1 MSEQAGIDTSEQS
14 GAGTG
19 EQVDAGTTQQRRI
32 GVFICHCGGNISDYV
47 DVAKVRDALADEP
60 DVVVSETELF
70 ACSDGTQKEMV
81 QAIRDKELDGL
92 VVASCSPKLHQIT
105 FQGVSKRADL
115 NPYSYT
121 QVNVREQCSWA
132 HTDDHEGATEKAIGL
147 VRAGVAKTRLS
158 RPLEPLVVKTLPKTM
173 VIGGGVAGLRAAIG
187 LADIGLGVVI
197 VERASQVGGWVGE
210 LGPMYPNEH
219 SGREQIDFLVAE
231 VAKRPSITVLTDA
244 ELVSKSGSFGNYVT
258 EVRLKGSQDEMVTA
272 EVGTIVV
279 ATGFDTYQPEVGEF
293 GYGIEGVLTLPE
305 FTKLVDGSKGP
316 LIYKGKPVRTIAYVY
331 CVGNRQPAGGNE
343 YCSKFCCAATVHA
356 SLKIAARDSELR
368 QYHLHRDI
376 RTYGKFE
383 LMYSESRERGSVY
396 MKFPD
401 ETPPSVAKMADGRLA
416 VTVVDTQTGNE
427 ELTLPADLV
436 VLVTG
441 MVPRK
446 NQDLTSVLKLPV
458 GVDGFYNEIHPK
470 LRPVETVVAGVMI
483 AGACQSPKTLS
494 ESVASGLA
502 AVTQSAGI
510 LLKGFAELD
519 PLVATV
525 DTAACTGCTDK
536 CLASCPYDAITAVD
550 TDGRKVAEI
559 SAAVCKGCGGCVP
572 ICPENAID
580 LLGYTDAQMR
590 ASIDSLAKEPVS

>member
-1 MSEQAGIDTSEQS
+1 MSEQPDASTSEQADTGKS
-14 GAGTG
+14 G
-19 EQVDAGTTQQRRI
+19 DRRI

-47 DVAKVRDALADEP
+47 DVAKVRDALKDEP
-60 DVVVSETELF
+60 DVVVSETTLF
-70 ACSDGTQKEMV
+70 ACSDGTQQEMV
-81 QAIRDKELDGL
+81 AAIQEKKLDGL

-158 RPLEPLVVKTLPKTM
+158 RPLEPLVVKTLPRTM
-173 VIGGGVAGLRAAIG
+173 VVGGGVAGLRAAIG
-187 LADIGLGVVI
+187 LADIGLGVDI
-197 VERASQVGGWVGE
+197 VERASTLGGWVAE
-210 LGPMYPNEH
+210 LGPMFPNEH
-219 SGREQIDFLVAE
+219 SGREQIDFLIAE
-231 VAKRPSITVLTDA
+231 VAKRPSITVHTDA

-258 EVRLKGSQDEMVTA
+258 EVRVKGQDEMVTA

-279 ATGFDTYQPEVGEF
+279 ATGFDTYEPEVGEF
-293 GYGIEGVLTLPE
+293 GYGIEGVVTLPE
-305 FTKLVDGSKGP
+305 FTKLVDGSAGSKGP

-356 SLKIAARDSELR
+356 SLKIAKRDSTLR

-525 DTAACTGCTDK
+525 DLAACAGCTDT

-572 ICPENAID
+572 VCPEDAID

-590 ASIDSLAKEPVS
+590 ASIDSLSLVKEPVA

>member
-1 MSEQAGIDTSEQS
+1 MSEQA
-14 GAGTG
+14 
-19 EQVDAGTTQQRRI
+19 DAGTSEQRRI

-47 DVAKVRDALADEP
+47 DVAKVRDALKDEP
-60 DVVVSETELF
+60 DVVVSETTLF

-115 NPYSYT
+115 NPYSYS

-158 RPLEPLVVKTLPKTM
+158 RPLEPLVVKTLPRTM
-173 VIGGGVAGLRAAIG
+173 VVGGGVAGLRAAVG

-197 VERASQVGGWVGE
+197 VERASQLGGWVGE
-210 LGPMYPNEH
+210 LGAMFPNER
-219 SGREQIDFLVAE
+219 SGREQIDFLMAE
-231 VAKRPSITVLTDA
+231 VGKRPSITVLTDA

-258 EVRLKGSQDEMVTA
+258 EVRVHGQDKTITT

-293 GYGIEGVLTLPE
+293 GYGIEGVVTLPE
-305 FTKLVDGSKGP
+305 FTKLVDNSDGSAGASNSKSP
-316 LIYKGKPVRTIAYVY
+316 LTYHGKPVRTIAYVY

-356 SLKIAARDSELR
+356 SLEVAKLDSTVR

-383 LMYSESRERGSVY
+383 LMYTESRERGSVY
-396 MKFPD
+396 LKFPD
-401 ETPPSVAKMADGRLA
+401 DAPPSVARMADGRLA

-525 DTAACTGCTDK
+525 DTAACTGCTDT
-536 CLASCPYDAITAVD
+536 CLPSCPYDAITTAD
-550 TDGRKVAEI
+550 TDGRQVAEI

-572 ICPENAID
+572 VCPENAID

>member
-1 MSEQAGIDTSEQS
+1 MSEQTDASTSQ
-14 GAGTG
+14 
-19 EQVDAGTTQQRRI
+19 QPDASTCEKRRI

-47 DVAKVRDALADEP
+47 DVAKVRDALKDEA
-60 DVVVSETELF
+60 DVVVSETTLF
-70 ACSDGTQKEMV
+70 ACSDGTQQEMV
-81 QAIRDKELDGL
+81 AAIQEKKLDGL

-158 RPLEPLVVKTLPKTM
+158 TPLEPLVVKTLPRTM
-173 VIGGGVAGLRAAIG
+173 VVGGGVAGLRAAIG

-197 VERASQVGGWVGE
+197 VERASTLGGWVAE
-210 LGPMYPNEH
+210 LGPMFPNEH
-219 SGREQIDFLVAE
+219 SGREQIDFLIAE
-231 VAKRPSITVLTDA
+231 VAKRPSITVHTDA

-258 EVRLKGSQDEMVTA
+258 EVRVKGQDDMVTA

-279 ATGFDTYQPEVGEF
+279 ATGFDTYEPEVGEF
-293 GYGIEGVLTLPE
+293 GYGIEGVVTLPE
-305 FTKLVDGSKGP
+305 FTKLVDGAAGSKGP

-356 SLKIAARDSELR
+356 SLKIAQRDSTLR

-401 ETPPSVAKMADGRLA
+401 ETPPSVATMADGRLA

-525 DTAACTGCTDK
+525 DLAACAGCTDT

-550 TDGRKVAEI
+550 ADGRTVAEI

-572 ICPENAID
+572 VCPEDAID

-590 ASIDSLAKEPVS
+590 ASIDSLSLVKEPVA

>member
-1 MSEQAGIDTSEQS
+1 MSQE
-14 GAGTG
+14 
-19 EQVDAGTTQQRRI
+19 RRI
-32 GVFICHCGGNISDYV
+32 GVYICHCGGNISDYV
-47 DVAKVRDALADEP
+47 DVAKVRDALKDEP
-60 DVVVSETELF
+60 DVVVSETKLF
-70 ACSDGTQKEMV
+70 ACSDGTQQEMV
-81 QAIRDKELDGL
+81 QDIQDKKLDGL

-105 FQGVSKRADL
+105 FQGVSRRADL

-158 RPLEPLVVKTLPKTM
+158 TPLEPLVVKTLPTTM
-173 VIGGGVAGLRAAIG
+173 VVGGGVAGLRAAIG
-187 LADIGLGVVI
+187 LADIGLGVYI
-197 VERASQVGGWVGE
+197 VERAPRLGGWVGQ
-210 LGPMYPNEH
+210 LGPMYPSER
-219 SGREQIDFLVAE
+219 SGREQIDFLVSE
-231 VAKRPSITVLTDA
+231 VAKRPSIKVLTDA
-244 ELVSKSGSFGNYVT
+244 ELVSKSGSFGNYIT
-258 EVRLKGSQDEMVTA
+258 EVRLNGSQAETVTA

-279 ATGFDTYQPEVGEF
+279 ATGFDTYEPQVGEF
-293 GYGIEGVLTLPE
+293 GYGIEGVVTLPE
-305 FTKLVDGSKGP
+305 FTKLIDRSDSPIGP
-316 LIYKGKPVRTIAYVY
+316 LIYEGKQVRTIAYVY
-331 CVGNRQPAGGNE
+331 CVGNRQPVGGNE

-356 SLKIAARDSELR
+356 SLKIAKRDSTLR

-383 LMYSESRERGSVY
+383 LTYSESRERGSVY
-396 MKFPD
+396 LKFPD
-401 ETPPSVAKMADGRLA
+401 DTPPSVTKMADGRLA

-441 MVPRK
+441 MVSRK

-525 DTAACTGCTDK
+525 DTAACTGCND
-536 CLASCPYDAITAVD
+536 CLPSCPYDAITTVKS
-550 TDGRKVAEI
+550 DGRDVVDI
-559 SAAVCKGCGGCVP
+559 SAAVCKGCGGCIPV
-572 ICPENAID
+572 CAENAID

>member
-1 MSEQAGIDTSEQS
+1 MSEQAGTGTSEQA
-14 GAGTG
+14 GAGSC
-19 EQVDAGTTQQRRI
+19 AQRRI

-47 DVAKVRDALADEP
+47 DVAKVRDALKDEP

-81 QAIRDKELDGL
+81 QAIQDENLDGL

-132 HTDDHEGATEKAIGL
+132 HTDDHVGATEKAIGL

-158 RPLEPLVVKTLPKTM
+158 TPLEPLVVKTLPRTM
-173 VIGGGVAGLRAAIG
+173 VVGGGVAGLRAAVG

-197 VERASQVGGWVGE
+197 VERASKLGGWVGE
-210 LGPMYPNEH
+210 LGPMYPNQR
-219 SGREQIDFLVAE
+219 SGREQIDFLVSE
-231 VAKRPSITVLTDA
+231 VAKRPSIRVLTDA

-258 EVRLKGSQDEMVTA
+258 EVRVKGQPEMVTA

-279 ATGFDTYQPEVGEF
+279 ATGFDTYQPEAGEL
-293 GYGIEGVLTLPE
+293 GYGIEGVVTLPE
-305 FTKLVDGSKGP
+305 FTKLIDSSAGSTGP

-401 ETPPSVAKMADGRLA
+401 DTPPSVATMADGRLA

-550 TDGRKVAEI
+550 TGGRTVAEI

-572 ICPENAID
+572 VCPEDAID